1 MAQSPY
7 LDQNAPEI
15 LALERQKKLAD
26 LLQARAL
33 EQPQGQMVSGRY
45 VAPSII
51 QQLAPLA
58 NAYMGR
64 KASEDVESRQSKLA
78 NLIRGQQTEQANK
91 FTDLMYG
98 KAGTP
103 DVEAMPETITTPT
116 GERVAPSATGS
127 RDDMGNLLP
136 NFAVNPAQE
145 AVKGTATKGNLLEAL
160 KFAQSTGNPALV
172 AQVQEQLKPFTLTEN
187 AIRRQF
193 NPVTNQYETIGEG
206 NIKKEK
212 ETFPPDIK
220 SAGMKLGFGTD
231 PSKYN
236 AQQLE
241 AIDKKIQ
248 ADEIEKRKAG
258 ASPVTFNPSV
268 NMGKSIISEVG
279 PILTKSMEQAENA
292 VKQIDT
298 SNRLIGA
305 IDSNKVFTGTGANV
319 KVALT
324 QVGDALGIA
333 GKDSQEKLANTR
345 IAIQSLAQLT
355 LQGRQQMR
363 GEGAITQG
371 ESNLAEQAMSGK
383 IDFTSAELRI
393 LANAAKRA
401 AEYTYKQHESRL
413 DVLRKDPNTSGVVPI
428 YSVPPM
434 PDPNQWKVIR

>member
-45 VAPSII
+45 VAPSLV

-64 KASEDVESRQSKLA
+64 KAGEDVESRQAKLA

-116 GERVAPSATGS
+116 GERVAPSAIVS

-145 AVKGTATKGNLLEAL
+145 AVKGTEVKGNLLEAL
-160 KFAQSTGNPALV
+160 KFAQSTGNPTLI
-172 AQVQEQLKPFTLTEN
+172 AQVQEQLKPFTLAEGG
-187 AIRRQF
+187 IRQQI
-193 NPVTNQYETIGEG
+193 NPRTGQTETIGQG
-206 NIKKEK
+206 NVKREA
-212 ETFPPDIK
+212 FPPDIR

-236 AQQLE
+236 TQQLE

-345 IAIQSLAQLT
+345 VAIQSLAQLT

-434 PDPNQWKVIR
+434 PDASVWRVK

>member
-33 EQPQGQMVSGRY
+33 EQPQGQMVSGRF
-45 VAPSII
+45 VAPSLV

-116 GERVAPSATGS
+116 GERVLPSAMGS

-145 AVKGTATKGNLLEAL
+145 AVKGTATQGNLLEAL
-160 KFAQSTGNPALV
+160 KFAQSTGNPTLI
-172 AQVQEQLKPFTLTEN
+172 AQVQEQLKPFTLAEN

-212 ETFPPDIK
+212 ETFPPEIK
-220 SAGMKLGFGTD
+220 STGMIMGYGTD
-231 PSKYN
+231 PAQYT
-236 AQQLE
+236 AQQLATIGQKIKQDKLDLKPVQNINVE
-241 AIDKKIQ
+241 AAKADQKTFQNIVEIKKAFNQEPIYKAYQEIQ
-248 ADEIEKRKAG
+248 SAYGQINEGIKAKSPAGDLVAATKFMKLLDPTSVVRESELALALKAG
-258 ASPVTFNPSV
+258 GALDRLENYVQNVAAGT
-268 NMGKSIISEVG
+268 K
-279 PILTKSMEQAENA
+279 LTP
-292 VKQIDT
+292 KQRED
-298 SNRLIGA
+298 
-305 IDSNKVFTGTGANV
+305 FH
-319 KVALT
+319 
-324 QVGDALGIA
+324 
-333 GKDSQEKLANTR
+333 
-345 IAIQSLAQLT
+345 
-355 LQGRQQMR
+355 
-363 GEGAITQG
+363 
-371 ESNLAEQAMSGK
+371 NLATK
-383 IDFTSAELRI
+383 FNN
-393 LANAAKRA
+393 LAVQQYNSKRTEWADVAKS
-401 AEYTYKQHESRL
+401 HNL
-413 DVLRKDPNTSGVVPI
+413 NPNLAVGNEANLEFKSGVN
-428 YSVPPM
+428 
-434 PDPNQWKVIR
+434 PNNPLLKIEPKQ

>member
-45 VAPSII
+45 VAPSLV

-103 DVEAMPETITTPT
+103 DIEAMPETITTPT
-116 GERVAPSATGS
+116 GERVAPSAIVS

-145 AVKGTATKGNLLEAL
+145 AVKGTEVKGNLLEAL
-160 KFAQSTGNPALV
+160 KYAQSTGNPTLI
-172 AQVQEQLKPFTLTEN
+172 AQVQEQLKPFTLTEGG
-187 AIRRQF
+187 IRQQI
-193 NPVTNQYETIGEG
+193 NPRTGQTETIGQG
-206 NIKKEK
+206 NVKR

-231 PSKYN
+231 PSKYT

-434 PDPNQWKVIR
+434 PDASVWRIK

>member
-26 LLQARAL
+26 LLQSRAL

-45 VAPSII
+45 VAPSLL

-64 KASEDVESRQSKLA
+64 QAGEDVESKQAKLA

-116 GERVAPSATGS
+116 GERVAPNAMVS

-145 AVKGTATKGNLLEAL
+145 AVKGTEVKGNLLEAL
-160 KFAQSTGNPALV
+160 KYAQSTGNPTLI
-172 AQVQEQLKPFTLTEN
+172 AQVQEQLKPFTLTEGG
-187 AIRRQF
+187 IRQQI
-193 NPVTNQYETIGEG
+193 NPRTGQTETIGQG
-206 NIKKEK
+206 NVKR

-231 PSKYN
+231 PAQYT
-236 AQQLE
+236 AQQLA

-298 SNRLIGA
+298 SNRLIAA

-345 IAIQSLAQLT
+345 VAIQSLAQLT

-401 AEYTYKQHESRL
+401 AEYTYKQHENRL

-428 YSVPPM
+428 YTVPPM
-434 PDPNQWKVIR
+434 PDASVWRVK

>member
-26 LLQARAL
+26 LLQSRAL

-45 VAPSII
+45 VAPSIV

-103 DVEAMPETITTPT
+103 DVEAMPESITTPT
-116 GERVAPSATGS
+116 GERVAPRDVIA

-145 AVKGTATKGNLLEAL
+145 AVKGTATQGNLLEAL
-160 KFAQSTGNPALV
+160 KFAQSTGNPTLI
-172 AQVQEQLKPFTLTEN
+172 AQVQEQLKPFTLAEN

-193 NPVTNQYETIGEG
+193 NPATNQYETIGEG
-206 NIKKEK
+206 NVKREP
-212 ETFPPDIK
+212 FPNEIK
-220 SAGMKLGFGTD
+220 SAGMIMGFGTD

-236 AQQLE
+236 TQQLD
-241 AIDKKIQ
+241 AIGKKIQ

-345 IAIQSLAQLT
+345 VAIQSLAQLT

-413 DVLRKDPNTSGVVPI
+413 DVLRKDPNTASVVPI

-434 PDPNQWKVIR
+434 PDASVWRVIK

>member
-26 LLQARAL
+26 LLQSRAL

-116 GERVAPSATGS
+116 GERVAPRDVIA

-145 AVKGTATKGNLLEAL
+145 AVKGTEVKGNLLEAL
-160 KFAQSTGNPALV
+160 KYAQSTGNPALV
-172 AQVQEQLKPFTLTEN
+172 AQVQEQLKPYTLAEGGIRQQINPRTGQTETLG
-187 AIRRQF
+187 Q
-193 NPVTNQYETIGEG
+193 G
-206 NIKKEK
+206 NVKREV
-212 ETFPPDIK
+212 FPNEIK
-220 SAGMKLGFGTD
+220 STGMILGFGTD
-231 PSKYN
+231 PSKYT
-236 AQQLE
+236 AQQLD
-241 AIDKKIQ
+241 AIGKKIQ
-248 ADEIEKRKAG
+248 SDDIEKRKAG
-258 ASPVTFNPSV
+258 ASTTTFSPSI
-268 NMGKSIISEVG
+268 NTAKSALEQIG
-279 PILTKSMEQAENA
+279 PILKTSMEQATSA
-292 VKQIDT
+292 VQQIDT
-298 SNRLIGA
+298 ANRLIGA

-319 KVALT
+319 QVALT

-345 IAIQSLAQLT
+345 VAIQSLAQLT

-363 GEGAITQG
+363 GQGAIT
-371 ESNLAEQAMSGK
+371 ESEGKLAEQAMSGK
-383 IDFTSAELRI
+383 IDFTAAELRI
-393 LANAAKRA
+393 LANAAKRS
-401 AEYTYKQHESRL
+401 AEYTYKQHEAKL
-413 DVLRKDPNTSGVVPI
+413 EALKKDPNTVGAVPFFT
-428 YSVPPM
+428 VPSM
-434 PDPNQWKVIR
+434 PDSSVWRVK

>member
-1 MAQSPY
+1 
-7 LDQNAPEI
+7 
-15 LALERQKKLAD
+15 
-26 LLQARAL
+26 
-33 EQPQGQMVSGRY
+33 
-45 VAPSII
+45 
-51 QQLAPLA
+51 
-58 NAYMGR
+58 
-64 KASEDVESRQSKLA
+64 
-78 NLIRGQQTEQANK
+78 
-91 FTDLMYG
+91 
-98 KAGTP
+98 
-103 DVEAMPETITTPT
+103 MPETITTPT
-116 GERVAPSATGS
+116 GERVAPNAMVS

-145 AVKGTATKGNLLEAL
+145 AVKGTEVKGNLLEAL
-160 KFAQSTGNPALV
+160 KYAQSTGNPTLI
-172 AQVQEQLKPFTLTEN
+172 AQVQEQLKPFTLTEGGIRQQIN
-187 AIRRQF
+187 ARTGQ
-193 NPVTNQYETIGEG
+193 TETIGQG
-206 NIKKEK
+206 NVKR

-220 SAGMKLGFGTD
+220 SAGMKLGFGID
-231 PSKYN
+231 PAQYT
-236 AQQLE
+236 AQQLA

-345 IAIQSLAQLT
+345 VAIQSLAQLT

-401 AEYTYKQHESRL
+401 AEYTYKQHENRL

-428 YSVPPM
+428 YTVPPM
-434 PDPNQWKVIR
+434 PDASVWRVIK